1 MKASPS
7 TEGPRNLLARVNE
20 LPLIASITASDDFD
34 NHSNED
40 IDGKFRML
48 SDRRQRQGD
57 IYSDV
62 STDNGSEIS
71 QLQS

>member
-7 TEGPRNLLARVNE
+7 TEGPRNLLVRVNE
-20 LPLIASITASDDFD
+20 LPLIASITAPDDFD
-34 NHSNED
+34 NDSNED
-40 IDGKFRML
+40 SDGKFRML
-48 SDRRQRQGD
+48 SDHRQRQGD

-62 STDNGSEIS
+62 FTDNGSEIP